1 MPSPFPWWYPVG
13 GQLQEGGAAFRVWA
27 KNHQEVLVRINDQQ
41 EHHLPRDAE
50 ADGFFSGFVP
60 DVRAGDTYKFVLSE
74 KGVFPDPASRFQ
86 PDGPHGPSQ
95 LIDPTKFS
103 WTDRDWP
110 GIRLLSQVIYELHIG
125 TFTREGTWCSAI
137 EQLHELASLGITAVE
152 VMPVNEYSGTFGWGY
167 DGVDLY
173 APTRNYGSPDD
184 FRSFVNAAHSH
195 GLAVL
200 LDVVY
205 NHVGPD
211 GNYLA
216 MFSGDYF
223 TPDHKT
229 DWGEAI
235 NFYSTNC
242 APVRQFYTA
251 NAAYWIKEY
260 HLDGLR
266 LDATDAIYDT
276 SKPHILADLA
286 REARRAAA
294 PRNIVVVAENEPQHT
309 KLIRPEAEGGYGLDG
324 LWNDDFHHSLI
335 VATTGI
341 REGYFMDYFGI
352 PQETISCLKYGFLYQ
367 GQWYKWQKKRRGTST
382 LGTDPSAMITY
393 LQNHD
398 QIANSGR
405 GLRLQELTTY
415 GRYKA
420 ATAVCL
426 LGPGTPMLFQ
436 GQEFASSSPF
446 LFFADHEPK
455 LAELVRKGRAEFL
468 QQFRSLATSELKFD
482 DPGSRE
488 TFEKCKLDFSEREKH
503 AEVYSLHRDLLQLRK
518 SEPLFSRQTRQ
529 FDGAI
534 LGPET
539 CVFRFFSDDFR
550 DDLLLLVNFGPQ
562 LFLDPAPVPLLGPPE
577 HSEWSVL
584 WSSEDPKYGGSGT
597 APLDSD
603 LNWIVPAHSTVVLK
617 PVSKMEGAAAL

>member
-27 KNHQEVLVRINDQQ
+27 KNHQEVAVRINNEQ
-41 EHHLPRDAE
+41 EHRLAPE

-60 DVRAGDTYKFVLSE
+60 KVRAGDTYKFLLGD
-74 KGVFPDPASRFQ
+74 KGAFPDPASRFQ
-86 PDGPHGPSQ
+86 PEGPHGPSQ
-95 LIDPTKFS
+95 LVDPTKFS
-103 WTDRDWP
+103 WTDRGWP
-110 GIRLLSQVIYELHIG
+110 GIRLPSQVIYELHVG

-137 EQLHELASLGITAVE
+137 EQLPELASVGITAIE
-152 VMPVNEYSGTFGWGY
+152 VMPVNEYAGTFGWGY

-184 FRSFVNAAHSH
+184 FRSFVNAAHSQ
-195 GLAVL
+195 GIAVL

-216 MFSGDYF
+216 MFSDDYF
-223 TPDHKT
+223 TPDHNT

-235 NFYSTNC
+235 NFYSKNC

-276 SKPHILADLA
+276 SKPHILADLT
-286 REARRAAA
+286 REARRAAV
-294 PRNIVVVAENEPQHT
+294 PRSIVVVAENEPQHT

-324 LWNDDFHHSLI
+324 LWNDDFHHSLV

-341 REGYFMDYFGI
+341 REGYFMDYFGT

-382 LGTDPSAMITY
+382 LGTAPSAMVTY

-436 GQEFASSSPF
+436 GQEFASSAPF

-468 QQFRSLATSELKFD
+468 RQWRSLATGELNFD
-482 DPGSRE
+482 DPASRE
-488 TFEKCKLDFSEREKH
+488 TFEKCKLDFSERVKH

-518 SEPLFSRQTRQ
+518 SEPVFSRQTRQ

-539 CVFRFFSDDFR
+539 CVFRFFSADFR
-550 DDLLLLVNFGPQ
+550 DDRLLLVNLGPQ

-577 HSEWSVL
+577 NTEWSVL
-584 WSSEDPKYGGSGT
+584 WSSEHPKYGGAGT

-603 LNWIVPAHSTVVLK
+603 LNWIIPAHLAVVLR
-617 PVSKMEGAAAL
+617 PVSKTEGIVTS